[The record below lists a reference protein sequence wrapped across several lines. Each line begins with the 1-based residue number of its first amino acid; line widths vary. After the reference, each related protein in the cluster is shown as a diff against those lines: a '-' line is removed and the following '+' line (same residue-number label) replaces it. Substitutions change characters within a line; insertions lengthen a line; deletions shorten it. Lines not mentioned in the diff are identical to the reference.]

1 MDPGRLELVRSL
13 FVAMTEQAEALHECA
28 MDGQAL
34 HISRVTYTAIVGRL
48 LNSAGSIG
56 ALAKAAAVLCEADEA
71 ESSQ

>member
-1 MDPGRLELVRSL
+1 MDPGRVELVRSL
-13 FVAMTEQAEALHECA
+13 FVVMTEQAEALHESA
-28 MDGQAL
+28 VDGQAL

-71 ESSQ
+71 DTNE